1 MLVGGTLFQNSNMP
15 KRTKNSS
22 IVSRFGVS
30 LEPELLDQLDL
41 IVREQN
47 FANRSQAI
55 RNMVRDNLVKQEW
68 LSGKEVAGTITLVY
82 DHHKPNLLSRLT
94 EAQHKHHHMIIS
106 TQHIH
111 LDHNNCMEI
120 VVIRGKPSDAQ
131 RLLGAIKGIKGIKFS
146 ALSTA
151 TTADAIP

>member
-1 MLVGGTLFQNSNMP
+1 MP
-15 KRTKNSS
+15 KKTKSS
-22 IVSRFGVS
+22 ASVSRFGVS

-41 IVREQN
+41 IVSEQN

-55 RNMVRDNLVKQEW
+55 RSMVRDNLVKQEW

-94 EAQHKHHHMIIS
+94 EAQHRHHHLIIS

-131 RLLGAIKGIKGIKFS
+131 GLLGAIKVIKGIKFS

-151 TTADAIP
+151 TTADDIP

>member
-1 MLVGGTLFQNSNMP
+1 M
-15 KRTKNSS
+15 KKNSKTGS

-30 LEPELLDQLDL
+30 LEPELLGQLDR
-41 IVREQN
+41 IVSRQN

-55 RNMVRDNLVKQEW
+55 RSLVRNNLVNEEW
-68 LSGKEVAGTITLVY
+68 LAGKEVAGTITLVY

-94 EAQHKHHHMIIS
+94 EAQHKHHHLIIS

-120 VVIRGKPSDAQ
+120 VVIRGKPSEAQ
-131 RLLGAIKGIKGIKFS
+131 QLLGAIKGIKGIKFS

-151 TTADAIP
+151 TTADGLP